1 MRTDE
6 LIAILAGATTPTPRG
21 RARQRLLLACA
32 VGLLG
37 AALLVFGSH
46 ILPAKHDFSTVIL
59 TAPFWMK
66 PAYAAWLAVG
76 AFMLVDAMGRPGAK
90 PDAGRLV
97 AAAAFAA
104 IAGLAAVN
112 LVLTAPEHR
121 MQAIMGSSWWFCP
134 IAIVISAIPALIAV
148 MIALRNMA
156 PTQLVRAGLAAGLL
170 AGGVGASVYALW
182 CRETTAAFV
191 AVWYTIGIVACGG
204 VGALL
209 GPLVLRW

>member
-6 LIAILAGATTPTPRG
+6 LIAILAGDATPTPPG
-21 RARQRLLLACA
+21 RARQRLLLACLA
-32 VGLLG
+32 GVLG
-37 AALLVFGSH
+37 AAALVFGSH

-90 PDAGRLV
+90 ADAGRLV
-97 AAAAFAA
+97 GAAAFAA

-112 LVLTAPEHR
+112 LALTAPDNR
-121 MQAIMGSSWWFCP
+121 MHAIMGSSWWFCP

-148 MIALRNMA
+148 MIALRAMA
-156 PTQLVRAGLAAGLL
+156 PTRLVRAGLAAGLL
-170 AGGVGASVYALW
+170 AGGVGASIYALW

-191 AVWYTIGIVACGG
+191 AVWYTLGIVACGG